1 MLEELQFIFYGLGGL
16 VSLGIIVGLFKA
28 LDWLI
33 SLKYQTKDTCEK
45 CRKSM
50 FETMNTDRNLLV
62 EVDTKVS
69 MILEYI
75 ELKRKGG

>member
-1 MLEELQFIFYGLGGL
+1 
-16 VSLGIIVGLFKA
+16 
-28 LDWLI
+28 
-33 SLKYQTKDTCEK
+33 
-45 CRKSM
+45 
-50 FETMNTDRNLLV
+50 MNTDRNLLV